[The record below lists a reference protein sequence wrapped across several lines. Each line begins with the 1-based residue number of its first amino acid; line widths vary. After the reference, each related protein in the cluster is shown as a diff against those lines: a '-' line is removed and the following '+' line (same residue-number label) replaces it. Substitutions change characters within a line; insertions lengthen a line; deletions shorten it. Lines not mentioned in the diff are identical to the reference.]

1 MKLKLQWLK
10 TKLTLLVN
18 WLSIQI
24 RVRYM
29 YWFVDHDEWKY
40 EGDLDEA
47 NHIMREFRG
56 EG

>member
-1 MKLKLQWLK
+1 
-10 TKLTLLVN
+10 
-18 WLSIQI
+18 
-24 RVRYM
+24 M

-56 EG
+56 REVI